1 MRLYFHILRAHAGP
15 FVFALITV
23 MFIFLLQFIMKFID
37 QLVGKGLSMWVIG
50 ELMTLSLAWMVVLA
64 VPMAVLVST
73 LMGFGT
79 LSSQNEIAAMKA
91 SGMSLYR
98 MIAPVAIA
106 SLLVTYGMVKF
117 NNDILPEANHRV
129 KVLMVDIRRQ
139 KPTLTIVPGLFSQDI
154 SGYSILARKT
164 FEHSNDLEGVT
175 IFDYTDPST
184 NVVVTARRGTVSFTP
199 DYRKLILDLYD
210 GEIHRLGTQNMQEY
224 RKLHYEKHRIIMNA
238 EGFDFERSNEN
249 AFSRGD
255 RELSAQAMQQIVDS
269 LEQVNA
275 QARDEALRPAR
286 STNETQWRML
296 HAPKVAA
303 PTVQS
308 QQVKTARVLS
318 PTARAFTV
326 AVPANLPAP
335 QHAATT
341 RQQAITVALNRVR
354 STINS
359 IDNQISTI
367 RYNQDQINQYLVE
380 INKKYS
386 LPVACF
392 VFVFIGAPLGIMARR
407 GSFGVAA
414 SLSVGFFLLYWASL
428 IGGEKLADRGL
439 ISPWIGMWMADI
451 FLGVLGMYLTF
462 RMARET
468 PTINWLTFRRFVPRY
483 LRAAE

>member
-15 FVFALITV
+15 FAFALITV

-64 VPMAVLVST
+64 VPMAVLVSS

-79 LSSQNEIAAMKA
+79 LSSHNEITAMKA

-106 SLLVTYGMVKF
+106 ALLLTYGMVIF

-184 NVVVTARRGTVSFTP
+184 NVVVTATRGTVSFTP
-199 DYRKLILDLYD
+199 DYRKLILDLYN
-210 GEIHRLGTQNMQEY
+210 GEIHRLGIQNMQEY
-224 RKLHYEKHRIIMNA
+224 RKLHYERHRIVMNA

-255 RELSAQAMQQIVDS
+255 RELSAQAMQHLVDS
-269 LEQVNA
+269 LELINA
-275 QARDEALRPAR
+275 QAQEEVLRR
-286 STNETQWRML
+286 TSTVEVPWRMM
-296 HAPKVAA
+296 HAPLVRSPKGL
-303 PTVQS
+303 PVQ
-308 QQVKTARVLS
+308 QD
-318 PTARAFTV
+318 
-326 AVPANLPAP
+326 AVS
-335 QHAATT
+335 
-341 RQQAITVALNRVR
+341 RRREAITVALNRVR
-354 STINS
+354 STMNS
-359 IDNQISTI
+359 IDNQTTMI
-367 RYNQDQINQYLVE
+367 RYNQDQINQYVVE
-380 INKKYS
+380 INKKFS
-386 LPVACF
+386 IPVACF

-428 IGGEKLADRGL
+428 IGGEKLADRVL
-439 ISPWIGMWMADI
+439 ISPWIGMWIADI
-451 FLGVLGMYLTF
+451 FLGLLGAYLTF
-462 RMARET
+462 RMAKET
-468 PTINWLTFRRFVPRY
+468 PTINWLTLRRFIPRY
-483 LRAAE
+483 LRVTE

>member
-326 AVPANLPAP
+326 AVPANL
-335 QHAATT
+335 
-341 RQQAITVALNRVR
+341 
-354 STINS
+354 
-359 IDNQISTI
+359 
-367 RYNQDQINQYLVE
+367 
-380 INKKYS
+380 
-386 LPVACF
+386 
-392 VFVFIGAPLGIMARR
+392 
-407 GSFGVAA
+407 
-414 SLSVGFFLLYWASL
+414 
-428 IGGEKLADRGL
+428 
-439 ISPWIGMWMADI
+439 
-451 FLGVLGMYLTF
+451 
-462 RMARET
+462 
-468 PTINWLTFRRFVPRY
+468 
-483 LRAAE
+483 